1 MDTNVRFEPSGRTG
15 LVAAGQTVLG
25 ASRSLGVEI
34 PLECGGLGQC
44 DSCAVVI
51 ESGADGLSDLTEGER
66 SYLSPERLAAG
77 ERLACQARLLGVEVT
92 VRVPPVVEKK
102 KPAAEKQGEPQEEP
116 ARARDPRRDQ
126 LREDFEKLP
135 LDGKIA
141 ALAELGIEAAGDIIG
156 EVVKTTQRIGSE
168 VSALFSGP
176 KSPKPPDEPPGA
188 PDGAGGGSSN

>member
-1 MDTNVRFEPSGRTG
+1 MDTNVRFEPSGRVG

-25 ASRSLGVEI
+25 AARSLGVEI

-66 SYLSPERLAAG
+66 AYLSPERLAVGA
-77 ERLACQARLLGVEVT
+77 RLACQARLLGIEVT

-102 KPAAEKQGEPQEEP
+102 KPAEEKQGEQQEEQ

-168 VSALFSGP
+168 VSAMFGGP
-176 KSPKPPDEPPGA
+176 KSPKPPDQPPSA